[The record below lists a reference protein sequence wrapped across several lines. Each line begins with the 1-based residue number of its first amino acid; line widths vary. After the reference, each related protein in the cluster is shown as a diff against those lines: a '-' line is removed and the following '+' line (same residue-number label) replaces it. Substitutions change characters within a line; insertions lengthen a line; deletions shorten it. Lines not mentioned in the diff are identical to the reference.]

1 MTARSG
7 AIGGN
12 TRGNRLAGTARSSH
26 AQAIE
31 MYERYEARDP
41 RGNLLDVIT
50 GEARYSNP
58 RKFTVTVDK

>member
-1 MTARSG
+1 
-7 AIGGN
+7 
-12 TRGNRLAGTARSSH
+12 
-26 AQAIE
+26 